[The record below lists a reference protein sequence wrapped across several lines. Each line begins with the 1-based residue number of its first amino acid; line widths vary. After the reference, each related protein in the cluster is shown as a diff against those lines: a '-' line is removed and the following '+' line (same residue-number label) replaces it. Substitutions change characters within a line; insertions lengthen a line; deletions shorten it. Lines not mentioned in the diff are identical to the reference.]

1 MPALW
6 ITASIRPRRFTS
18 PARLRVWSRSEMS
31 PTMAVAPPSTRSPT
45 ASTRPLLRTLT
56 TTSCPSSSSVCA
68 AARPR
73 PSAEPVMKTR
83 AIRPLRASG
92 AGVAAP
98 APLSACRDRSNCAG
112 DECFADPR
120 AGCEVLGEERLQ
132 LVERDQVGL
141 VVEVDV
147 AGVGDDVELLGLG
160 RALVG
165 VLAVVPRVRVLSRDE
180 QDRPRRDPLEVG
192 QQREVYERE
201 AARRRPL
208 GGRVRVV
215 AARGGVE
222 LAELAGDRVG
232 VLVEADRRVT
242 RGQERHVGLE
252 CSQSSAFLSAPE
264 IDP

>member
-1 MPALW
+1 M
-6 ITASIRPRRFTS
+6 TASIRPRRFTS

-31 PTMAVAPPSTRSPT
+31 PTMTVAPPSTRSPT
-45 ASTRPLLRTLT
+45 ASSRSLLRAWT

-83 AIRPLRASG
+83 AIRPSRAGG

-98 APLSACRDRSNCAG
+98 AHLSACRDRSNC

-132 LVERDQVGL
+132 LVERDQFGL

-147 AGVGDDVELLGLG
+147 SGVRDDVELLGLG

-165 VLAVVPRVRVLSRDE
+165 VLTVVQRVRVLSRDE
-180 QDRPRRDPLEVG
+180 QDRPR
-192 QQREVYERE
+192 
-201 AARRRPL
+201 
-208 GGRVRVV
+208 
-215 AARGGVE
+215 
-222 LAELAGDRVG
+222 
-232 VLVEADRRVT
+232 
-242 RGQERHVGLE
+242 HVGLVVRVALL
-252 CSQSSAFLSAPE
+252 QALV
-264 IDP
+264 